1 MYTEDERIIRN
12 WHIFCVC
19 SLCWEVVVAATNIPF
34 MVSKVIAVWRPRQV
48 WLVQINVSFA
58 GGMYARIGL
67 GCLERELSDSSQTPG
82 KRFRQGARDGAEVR
96 ALASHQ
102 CGPGSNSGVDAIR
115 WLSLLFVLSFAPRGF
130 SPGTPVFPLL
140 KTHISKFQS
149 DQESGRRRTT
159 LWMCYL
165 QIVIYLFFILFR
177 RLSYDWN
184 ELPPWIVSLSVA
196 WRDKNS
202 CVGDLALDFCYY
214 YYYYFAIMGNF
225 IVRSPTVL
233 QTSHQPCWNRVEM
246 EDGWS
251 RYNCYWRH
259 GQSS

>member
-1 MYTEDERIIRN
+1 MAQRWEHSPPTNVARAQIPASTQYVG
-12 WHIFCVC
+12 WVC
-19 SLCWEVVVAATNIPF
+19 
-34 MVSKVIAVWRPRQV
+34 
-48 WLVQINVSFA
+48 
-58 GGMYARIGL
+58 
-67 GCLERELSDSSQTPG
+67 CL
-82 KRFRQGARDGAEVR
+82 
-96 ALASHQ
+96 
-102 CGPGSNSGVDAIR
+102 
-115 WLSLLFVLSFAPRGF
+115 F
-130 SPGTPVFPLL
+130 SPLLREVFLRVL
-140 KTHISKFQS
+140 RFSLSSKTNISKFRF